1 MQTLDVFDLCF
12 YKGHCFC
19 THPLWFHLG
28 ILDLGISVV
37 VASPVITAPLG
48 AVVGVADQFAAAIG
62 SNCQSTGAVHMLT
75 AAAICSNW

>member
-1 MQTLDVFDLCF
+1 VQCLPGAVLLSTEF
-12 YKGHCFC
+12 GI
-19 THPLWFHLG
+19 HLVVEP
-28 ILDLGISVV
+28 VV
-37 VASPVITAPLG
+37 VASPVMTAPLG

>member
-1 MQTLDVFDLCF
+1 MLLSTGFGIQLVVEPVDV
-12 YKGHCFC
+12 
-19 THPLWFHLG
+19 
-28 ILDLGISVV
+28 V
-37 VASPVITAPLG
+37 SPVMTAPLG